1 MLWGCSRSPSTENPG
16 AKTACAES
24 NPHSRDLGA
33 ELARE
38 KMKII
43 GDFSREQL
51 SKAPHPNPD
60 VGEPVWVKNRAISSK
75 GGGEGS
81 VVQPSRPKNG
91 VPAPCA
97 TLNKSICPR
106 VILYKS
112 QLSSILLPVQSMIFF
127 AIKSYPWTCFPSVI
141 IFLLPGHKG
150 WLVPLVAWAEGI
162 MAFFNTRIWGF
173 GGREAILE

>member
-51 SKAPHPNPD
+51 SKAPHPNLD

-97 TLNKSICPR
+97 TLNESICPPGH
-106 VILYKS
+106 
-112 QLSSILLPVQSMIFF
+112 PVQIPAQQHPSSS
-127 AIKSYPWTCFPSVI
+127 AIYDFLCNKIPPLDLFPICDYFPTPWAQRLARALGGV
-141 IFLLPGHKG
+141 
-150 WLVPLVAWAEGI
+150 
-162 MAFFNTRIWGF
+162 
-173 GGREAILE
+173 GGRDNGLF

>member
-112 QLSSILLPVQSMIFF
+112 QLSSILLPVQSNDFLCNKILPLDLFPICDYF
-127 AIKSYPWTCFPSVI
+127 PTPWAQR
-141 IFLLPGHKG
+141 LARAL
-150 WLVPLVAWAEGI
+150 
-162 MAFFNTRIWGF
+162 
-173 GGREAILE
+173 GGMGRRDNGLF